1 MRVMRQRRMVILVA
15 AALAMVMAL
24 GATACGQDEPSTE
37 PNVEP
42 RAEAT
47 SPAVPPATTASPAQ
61 TEPTAAA
68 PTAAT
73 PGPEPTPEATP
84 PTAAPAEPTASP
96 AEPAAT
102 AVPTVSPA
110 EPAPTQPPA
119 PTPTSTPQ
127 SVVSSELQAY
137 ADEHAHGPGAI
148 YVGDATQLL
157 GPPPHRSLML
167 GAPEAIYRQGSAA
180 AVLGF
185 EPAGI
190 PDHLFIYNSEYYR
203 DLIDKA
209 NLTDPTELTSTGKS
223 IEIQHVCIDRNLP
236 TCVLIQTY
244 WAPNLWERTDGQVD
258 LSVTS
263 FVELGLA
270 GPDTLSQVS
279 DGSLDMVNIFT
290 GYVAGAHPS
299 LEVQSLWGTANDWQA
314 SYSALAD
321 MAPDIDRM
329 LLGITGGSPVLNRN
343 WFAGSDQWFFSNKPM
358 RSIDDFEGQQIR
370 THSASMSDFIRGMGG
385 EPVELSVGELY
396 TALQIGTVDAAVTT
410 LLLGVTGSLYEVAD
424 HIAGPVIG
432 FGYTNNVINK
442 DVWDG
447 IPADLQQII
456 IEEGV
461 KAELEALRLA
471 PFQNFIALE
480 AAEDLGLEA
489 APFSAE
495 TQEHIQ
501 TVVLTEH
508 VIPGWLRRLGYP
520 GSGADAVALYNAKS
534 APYTGLMIAPDGSIE
549 RVPITKGPR
558 AR

>member
-1 MRVMRQRRMVILVA
+1 MFGV
-15 AALAMVMAL
+15 
-24 GATACGQDEPSTE
+24 
-37 PNVEP
+37 
-42 RAEAT
+42 
-47 SPAVPPATTASPAQ
+47 
-61 TEPTAAA
+61 
-68 PTAAT
+68 
-73 PGPEPTPEATP
+73 PEA
-84 PTAAPAEPTASP
+84 
-96 AEPAAT
+96 
-102 AVPTVSPA
+102 V
-110 EPAPTQPPA
+110 
-119 PTPTSTPQ
+119 
-127 SVVSSELQAY
+127 
-137 ADEHAHGPGAI
+137 
-148 YVGDATQLL
+148 
-157 GPPPHRSLML
+157 
-167 GAPEAIYRQGSAA
+167 YRQASAA

-190 PDHLFIYNSEYYR
+190 PDHLFIYDSDYYR

-209 NLTDPTELTSTGKS
+209 NLTDPTELTSSGENVK
-223 IEIQHVCIDRNLP
+223 IQHVCIDRNLP

-244 WAPNLWERTDGQVD
+244 LAPNLWERTDGQVE

-270 GPDTLSQVS
+270 GPDTLSQVA

-299 LEVQSLWGTANDWQA
+299 LEVQSLWGAASDWET
-314 SYSALAD
+314 SYSTLAD

-329 LLGITGGSPVLNRN
+329 LLDITGGSPVLNRN
-343 WFAGSDQWFFSNKPM
+343 WFAGSDQWFFSGQPM

-396 TALQIGTVDAAVTT
+396 TALQIGTVDAVVTT

-432 FGYTNNVINK
+432 FGYTNNVINR

-456 IEEGV
+456 IEEGA

-480 AAEDLGLEA
+480 AAQERGLEA

-495 TQEHIQ
+495 VQEHIQ
-501 TVVLTEH
+501 TVVLPEH

-520 GSGADAVALYNAKS
+520 GSGVDAVAIYNAKS
-534 APYTGLMIAPDGSIE
+534 APYTGLTINPDGSVE
-549 RVPITKGPR
+549 RTPITKGPR

>member
-1 MRVMRQRRMVILVA
+1 MRQRRMVISLVA
-15 AALAMVMAL
+15 ALAI
-24 GATACGQDEPSTE
+24 ATILAAIACGQDEPGAGQ
-37 PNVEP
+37 NVEP

-47 SPAVPPATTASPAQ
+47 APAAPQATTASPA
-61 TEPTAAA
+61 
-68 PTAAT
+68 
-73 PGPEPTPEATP
+73 
-84 PTAAPAEPTASP
+84 PAMPV
-96 AEPAAT
+96 T
-102 AVPTVSPA
+102 AVPTVAPPQPDPTLPA
-110 EPAPTQPPA
+110 ATPTQPAAVAVPTEPAPTQQAPP
-119 PTPTSTPQ
+119 PQ
-127 SVVSSELQAY
+127 PAVSPELRAY

-157 GPPPHRSLML
+157 GPPPHQGLMF
-167 GAPEAIYRQGSAA
+167 GVPEAVYRQASAA

-185 EPAGI
+185 QPAGI
-190 PDHLFIYNSEYYR
+190 PDHLFVYNSDYYR

-209 NLTDPTELTSTGKS
+209 NLTDPTHLTSSGES

-236 TCVLIQTY
+236 TCVLVQTY
-244 WAPNLWERTDGQVD
+244 WAPNLWERTDGQVE

-270 GPDTLSQVS
+270 GPDTLSQVA

-290 GYVAGAHPS
+290 GYVAGAYPS
-299 LEVQSLWGTANDWQA
+299 LEVQSLWGTASDWET
-314 SYSALAD
+314 SYSVLAD

-329 LLGITGGSPVLNRN
+329 LLDITGGSPVLNRN
-343 WFAGSDQWFFSNKPM
+343 WFAGSDQWFFSDRPM
-358 RSIDDFEGQQIR
+358 RSIEDFEGQQIR

-410 LLLGVTGSLYEVAD
+410 ILLGVAGSLYEVSD

-447 IPADLQQII
+447 IPEDLQQII
-456 IEEGV
+456 IEEGA
-461 KAELEALRLA
+461 KTELEALRLA

-489 APFSAE
+489 APFSNQM
-495 TQEHIQ
+495 QEHIR
-501 TVVLTEH
+501 TVVLPEH

-520 GSGADAVALYNAKS
+520 GSGAEAVAIYNAKS
-534 APYTGLMIAPDGSIE
+534 APYTGLMIAPDGSLE
-549 RVPITKGPR
+549 RIPITKGPR
-558 AR
+558 AQ

>member
-1 MRVMRQRRMVILVA
+1 MRLRRMVILLA
-15 AALAMVMAL
+15 AALAMAVAL
-24 GATACGQDEPSTE
+24 AATACGQEEPGTGQSA
-37 PNVEP
+37 EP

-47 SPAVPPATTASPAQ
+47 APTTAPASTASPAQ
-61 TEPTAAA
+61 AA
-68 PTAAT
+68 PTTAT
-73 PGPEPTPEATP
+73 PTR
-84 PTAAPAEPTASP
+84 AAPQPDPSP
-96 AEPAAT
+96 AAAAQPT
-102 AVPTVSPA
+102 QPVPSATVAAPTVVPT
-110 EPAPTQPPA
+110 EPAPTQPAPTPA
-119 PTPTSTPQ
+119 PTPQ
-127 SVVSSELQAY
+127 MVVSPDLRAY

-148 YVGDATQLL
+148 YVGDPTQLL
-157 GPPPHRSLML
+157 GPPPHQSLMF
-167 GAPEAIYRQGSAA
+167 GVHEAIYRQASAA
-180 AVLGF
+180 AVMGF
-185 EPAGI
+185 QPAGI
-190 PDHLFIYNSEYYR
+190 PDHLFIYNSDYYR
-203 DLIDKA
+203 NLIDRA
-209 NLTDPTELTSTGKS
+209 NLTDPTELTSSGET

-270 GPDTLSQVS
+270 GHDTLSQVA

-290 GYVAGAHPS
+290 GYVAGTHPS
-299 LEVQSLWGTANDWQA
+299 LEVQSLWGTASDWET
-314 SYSALAD
+314 SYSTLAD

-329 LLGITGGSPVLNRN
+329 LLDITGGSPVLNRN
-343 WFAGSDQWFFSNKPM
+343 WFAGSDQWFFSDEPM

-396 TALQIGTVDAAVTT
+396 TALQIGAVDAAVTT

-424 HIAGPVIG
+424 HIAGPVIA
-432 FGYTNNVINK
+432 FGYTNNVINQ

-456 IEEGV
+456 IEEGA

-480 AAEDLGLEA
+480 VAEDLGLEA
-489 APFSAE
+489 TPFSDE

-501 TVVLTEH
+501 TVVLPEH

-520 GSGADAVALYNAKS
+520 GSGADAVAIYNEKS
-534 APYTGLMIAPDGSIE
+534 APYTGLMIKPDGSVE
-549 RVPITKGPR
+549 RMPITRGPH
-558 AR
+558 AQ

>member
-1 MRVMRQRRMVILVA
+1 MRQRRIMILLA
-15 AALAMVMAL
+15 AALAIVMVLA
-24 GATACGQDEPSTE
+24 AIACGQDDTRTEPSA
-37 PNVEP
+37 EP

-47 SPAVPPATTASPAQ
+47 APAAPQATTTSPAPAMPAT
-61 TEPTAAA
+61 AA
-68 PTAAT
+68 PT
-73 PGPEPTPEATP
+73 
-84 PTAAPAEPTASP
+84 
-96 AEPAAT
+96 PAAT
-102 AVPTVSPA
+102 APLMPAPTEPATVVAPTVAPT
-110 EPAPTQPPA
+110 EPAPTRSA
-119 PTPTSTPQ
+119 PTPMPTSQ
-127 SVVSSELQAY
+127 SVVSPELRAY
-137 ADEHAHGPGAI
+137 ADEHANGPGAI

-157 GPPPHRSLML
+157 GPPPHQSLMF
-167 GAPEAIYRQGSAA
+167 GVPEAIYRQGSAA

-190 PDHLFIYNSEYYR
+190 PDHLFIYDSDYYR

-209 NLTDPTELTSTGKS
+209 NLTEPTELASSGENVK
-223 IEIQHVCIDRNLP
+223 IQHVCIDRNLP

-244 WAPNLWERTDGQVD
+244 WAPNLRERTDGQVE

-270 GPDTLSQVS
+270 GPDTLSQVA

-299 LEVQSLWGTANDWQA
+299 LEVQSLWGTASDWQT

-329 LLGITGGSPVLNRN
+329 LLDITGGSPVLNRN
-343 WFAGSDQWFFSNKPM
+343 WFAGSDQWFFSNQPM
-358 RSIDDFEGQQIR
+358 RSIGDFEGQQIR

-410 LLLGVTGSLYEVAD
+410 LLLGVTGSLYEVSD

-432 FGYTNNVINK
+432 FGYTNNVINQ
-442 DVWDG
+442 DVWDD

-456 IEEGV
+456 IEEGA
-461 KAELEALRLA
+461 KTELEALRLA

-480 AAEDLGLEA
+480 AAQDRGLEA
-489 APFSAE
+489 TPFSD
-495 TQEHIQ
+495 QVREHIQ
-501 TVVLTEH
+501 TVVLPEH

-520 GSGADAVALYNAKS
+520 GSGADAVAIYNAKS
-534 APYTGLMIAPDGSIE
+534 APYTGLMIAPDGSVE

>member
-1 MRVMRQRRMVILVA
+1 MRQRRMVILLA
-15 AALAMVMAL
+15 AAFAIVTVLVSI
-24 GATACGQDEPSTE
+24 ACGQDEPPTRQ
-37 PNVEP
+37 NVEP

-47 SPAVPPATTASPAQ
+47 MPAAPRATTSSPAQ
-61 TEPTAAA
+61 AMPATAA
-68 PTAAT
+68 PT
-73 PGPEPTPEATP
+73 
-84 PTAAPAEPTASP
+84 
-96 AEPAAT
+96 PAAT
-102 AVPTVSPA
+102 AQPVTSPTAPAAVAAPTVAPT
-110 EPAPTQPPA
+110 EPAPTQPA
-119 PTPTSTPQ
+119 PTPPPAPRSA
-127 SVVSSELQAY
+127 VSPDLQAY

-157 GPPPHRSLML
+157 GPPPHQSLMF
-167 GAPEAIYRQGSAA
+167 GVPEAIYRQAAAA

-190 PDHLFIYNSEYYR
+190 PDHLFIYNSDYYQ

-209 NLTDPTELTSTGKS
+209 NLTEPTELTSSGET

-244 WAPNLWERTDGQVD
+244 WAPNLWERTNGQVE

-270 GPDTLSQVS
+270 GPDTLSQVA

-299 LEVQSLWGTANDWQA
+299 LEVQSLWGTASDWET

-329 LLGITGGSPVLNRN
+329 LLDITGGSPVLNRN
-343 WFAGSDQWFFSNKPM
+343 WFAGSDQWFFSSHPM
-358 RSIDDFEGQQIR
+358 RSIGDFEGQQIR

-432 FGYTNNVINK
+432 FGYTNNVINQ

-456 IEEGV
+456 IEEGA
-461 KAELEALRLA
+461 KTELEALRLA

-480 AAEDLGLEA
+480 AAEDVGLEA
-489 APFSAE
+489 APFSDE
-495 TQEHIQ
+495 VQEHIQ
-501 TVVLTEH
+501 TVVLPEH

-520 GSGADAVALYNAKS
+520 GSGADAVAIYNEKS
-534 APYTGLMIAPDGSIE
+534 APYTGLMIAPDGSIGQ
-549 RVPITKGPR
+549 VPITRGPR

>member
-1 MRVMRQRRMVILVA
+1 MRQRRMVILVA
-15 AALAMVMAL
+15 AALAMAIAL
-24 GATACGQDEPSTE
+24 GATACGQDEPSAG
-37 PNVEP
+37 PNAEP

-47 SPAVPPATTASPAQ
+47 SPAAPPATTASPAQ
-61 TEPTAAA
+61 TAPTAAA
-68 PTAAT
+68 PTTAA
-73 PGPEPTPEATP
+73 PRPEPTREAKP
-84 PTAAPAEPTASP
+84 PTTTSAEPTASP
-96 AEPAAT
+96 AEPPAT
-102 AVPTVSPA
+102 AAPTVSPA

-127 SVVSSELQAY
+127 SVVSPQLRAY

-157 GPPPHRSLML
+157 GPPPHRSLMF
-167 GAPEAIYRQGSAA
+167 GVPEAIYRQGSAA

-190 PDHLFIYNSEYYR
+190 PDHLFIYNSDYYR

-209 NLTDPTELTSTGKS
+209 NLTDPTELVSTGES

-270 GPDTLSQVS
+270 GPDTLSQVA

-299 LEVQSLWGTANDWQA
+299 LEVQSLWGTASDWQT

-329 LLGITGGSPVLNRN
+329 LLDITEGSPVLNRN
-343 WFAGSDQWFFSNKPM
+343 WFAGSDQWFFSNEPM
-358 RSIDDFEGQQIR
+358 RSIGDFEGQQIR

-432 FGYTNNVINK
+432 FGYTNNVINQ

-447 IPADLQQII
+447 IPTDLQQII
-456 IEEGV
+456 IEEGA

-489 APFSAE
+489 APFSDE

-508 VIPGWLRRLGYP
+508 VLPGWLRRLGYP
-520 GSGADAVALYNAKS
+520 GSGADAVAIYNAKS

>member
-1 MRVMRQRRMVILVA
+1 M
-15 AALAMVMAL
+15 
-24 GATACGQDEPSTE
+24 P
-37 PNVEP
+37 
-42 RAEAT
+42 
-47 SPAVPPATTASPAQ
+47 SPAAPATV
-61 TEPTAAA
+61 AA
-68 PTAAT
+68 PTV
-73 PGPEPTPEATP
+73 
-84 PTAAPAEPTASP
+84 
-96 AEPAAT
+96 
-102 AVPTVSPA
+102 VPT
-110 EPAPTQPPA
+110 EPAPTQPG
-119 PTPTSTPQ
+119 PTPTPAPQ
-127 SVVSSELQAY
+127 LAVAPELQAY
-137 ADEHAHGPGAI
+137 ANENAHGPGAI
-148 YVGDATQLL
+148 YVGDPTQLL
-157 GPPPHRSLML
+157 GPPPHQSLMF
-167 GAPEAIYRQGSAA
+167 GVPEAIYRQASAA

-190 PDHLFIYNSEYYR
+190 PDHLFIYNSDYYR
-203 DLIDKA
+203 DLVDKA
-209 NLTDPTELTSTGKS
+209 NLTDPTELTSAGETIK
-223 IEIQHVCIDRNLP
+223 IQHVCIDRNLP
-236 TCVLIQTY
+236 TCVMIQTY
-244 WAPNLWERTDGQVD
+244 WAPNLWERTDGQVE

-270 GPDTLSQVS
+270 GPDTLSQVA

-299 LEVQSLWGTANDWQA
+299 LEVQSLWGTASDWET
-314 SYSALAD
+314 SYSTLAD

-329 LLGITGGSPVLNRN
+329 LLDITDGSPVINRN
-343 WFAGSDQWFFSNKPM
+343 WFAGSDQWFFSSQPM
-358 RSIDDFEGQQIR
+358 RSIDDFEDQQIR

-432 FGYTNNVINK
+432 FGYTNNVINQ

-456 IEEGV
+456 IEEGA

-480 AAEDLGLEA
+480 AAADLGLEA
-489 APFSAE
+489 APFSDE

-520 GSGADAVALYNAKS
+520 GSGADAVAIYNEKS
-534 APYTGLMIAPDGSIE
+534 APYTGLMIAPDGSVE
-549 RVPITKGPR
+549 QVPITKGPR

>member
-1 MRVMRQRRMVILVA
+1 V
-15 AALAMVMAL
+15 
-24 GATACGQDEPSTE
+24 STD
-37 PNVEP
+37 
-42 RAEAT
+42 
-47 SPAVPPATTASPAQ
+47 
-61 TEPTAAA
+61 
-68 PTAAT
+68 
-73 PGPEPTPEATP
+73 
-84 PTAAPAEPTASP
+84 
-96 AEPAAT
+96 
-102 AVPTVSPA
+102 
-110 EPAPTQPPA
+110 
-119 PTPTSTPQ
+119 
-127 SVVSSELQAY
+127 LQAY

-157 GPPPHRSLML
+157 GPPPHQSLMF
-167 GAPEAIYRQGSAA
+167 GVPEAIYRQGSAA

-190 PDHLFIYNSEYYR
+190 PDHLFIYNSDYYR

-209 NLTDPTELTSTGKS
+209 NLTDPTPLTSAGES
-223 IEIQHVCIDRNLP
+223 IKIQHVCIDRNLP
-236 TCVLIQTY
+236 TCTLIRTY
-244 WAPNLWERTDGQVD
+244 WAPNLWERTDGQVE

-270 GPDTLSQVS
+270 GPDTLSQVA

-299 LEVQSLWGTANDWQA
+299 LEVQSLWGTAQDWQT
-314 SYSALAD
+314 SYSVLAD

-329 LLGITGGSPVLNRN
+329 LLDITGGSPVLNRN
-343 WFAGSDQWFFSNKPM
+343 WFAGSDQWFFSNQPL
-358 RSIDDFEGQQIR
+358 RSTGDFEGQQIR

-396 TALQIGTVDAAVTT
+396 TALQIGAVDAAVTT
-410 LLLGVTGSLYEVAD
+410 LLLGVTGSLYEVSD

-432 FGYTNNVINK
+432 FGYTNNVINQ

-447 IPADLQQII
+447 IPEDLQQII
-456 IEEGV
+456 IEEGA

-480 AAEDLGLEA
+480 AAQDRGLEA
-489 APFSAE
+489 APFSTE
-495 TQEHIQ
+495 VQEHIQ
-501 TVVLTEH
+501 TVVLPEH

-520 GSGADAVALYNAKS
+520 GSGANAVAIYNAKS
-534 APYTGLMIAPDGSIE
+534 APYTGLMIAPDGSVE
-549 RVPITKGPR
+549 QVPITKGRR

>member
-1 MRVMRQRRMVILVA
+1 MRQRRIGILLA
-15 AALAMVMAL
+15 AGLAFVLIGGLAACNQDQPQDQTPTQRIVETP
-24 GATACGQDEPSTE
+24 GATAPAPAARVGTPTEPPSTTSAAPTPAPAAAQPQATTVAPTTE
-37 PNVEP
+37 TPAQPPAPPPASTTVP
-42 RAEAT
+42 TKPAPTAT
-47 SPAVPPATTASPAQ
+47 SPA
-61 TEPTAAA
+61 
-68 PTAAT
+68 
-73 PGPEPTPEATP
+73 
-84 PTAAPAEPTASP
+84 
-96 AEPAAT
+96 
-102 AVPTVSPA
+102 
-110 EPAPTQPPA
+110 PAPVYSP
-119 PTPTSTPQ
+119 
-127 SVVSSELQAY
+127 ELVAY
-137 ADEHAHGPGAI
+137 ADEHANGPGAI

-157 GPPPHRSLML
+157 GPPPHQSLMF
-167 GAPEAIYRQGSAA
+167 GVPEAIYRQGSAA

-190 PDHLFIYNSEYYR
+190 PNHLFIYNSDYYR
-203 DLIDKA
+203 GLIDKA
-209 NLTDPTELTSTGKS
+209 NLTEPTELTSSGET

-244 WAPNLWERTDGQVD
+244 WTPNLRERTDGQVE

-270 GPDTLSQVS
+270 GPDTLSQVA

-299 LEVQSLWGTANDWQA
+299 LEVQSLWGTASDWQT

-329 LLGITGGSPVLNRN
+329 LLDITGGSPVLNRN
-343 WFAGSDQWFFSNKPM
+343 WFAGSDQWFFSNQPM
-358 RSIDDFEGQQIR
+358 RSISDFEGQQIR
-370 THSASMSDFIRGMGG
+370 THSASMSDFIRGMGS
-385 EPVELSVGELY
+385 EPVELGVGELY

-410 LLLGVTGSLYEVAD
+410 LLLGVTGSLYEVSE

-432 FGYTNNVINK
+432 FGYTNNVINQ

-456 IEEGV
+456 IEEGA

-480 AAEDLGLEA
+480 AAEDRGLEA
-489 APFSAE
+489 APFSDE
-495 TQEHIQ
+495 VQEHIR
-501 TVVLTEH
+501 TVVLPEH

-520 GSGADAVALYNAKS
+520 GSGADAVAIYNEKS
-534 APYTGLMIAPDGSIE
+534 APYTGLMIALDGSIQQ
-549 RVPITKGPR
+549 VPITKGPR

>member
-1 MRVMRQRRMVILVA
+1 MRLRRMVILLA
-15 AALAMVMAL
+15 AAMAMAVALA
-24 GATACGQDEPSTE
+24 ATACGQEEPG
-37 PNVEP
+37 NGQGAEP
-42 RAEAT
+42 RVEAT
-47 SPAVPPATTASPAQ
+47 TPAAAPAATASPAQ
-61 TEPTAAA
+61 AA
-68 PTAAT
+68 PTTAT
-73 PGPEPTPEATP
+73 PTRAAAQPGPTPTTRATAVQP
-84 PTAAPAEPTASP
+84 TQPAPTATVAVPTAAP
-96 AEPAAT
+96 
-102 AVPTVSPA
+102 
-110 EPAPTQPPA
+110 TQPDPTRPA
-119 PTPTSTPQ
+119 PTPTLIPQ
-127 SVVSSELQAY
+127 PGVNPELRAY
-137 ADEHAHGPGAI
+137 ADAHANGPGAI

-157 GPPPHRSLML
+157 GPPPHQSLTF
-167 GAPEAIYRQGSAA
+167 GVPEAIYRQASAA
-180 AVLGF
+180 AVMGF
-185 EPAGI
+185 EPAGV
-190 PDHLFIYNSEYYR
+190 PDHLFIYNSDYYQ

-209 NLTDPTELTSTGKS
+209 NLTNPTELTSAGES

-236 TCVLIQTY
+236 TCVLVQTY
-244 WAPNLWERTDGQVD
+244 WAPNLWERTDGQVE

-270 GPDTLSQVS
+270 GPDTLSQVA

-299 LEVQSLWGTANDWQA
+299 LEVQSLWGTASDWET

-329 LLGITGGSPVLNRN
+329 LLEITGGSPVLNRN
-343 WFAGSDQWFFSNKPM
+343 WFAGSDQWFFSDEPM
-358 RSIDDFEGQQIR
+358 RSIDGFEGQQIR

-432 FGYTNNVINK
+432 FGYTNNVINQ
-442 DVWDG
+442 DIWDG

-456 IEEGV
+456 IEEGA

-471 PFQNFIALE
+471 PFQNFIALKV
-480 AAEDLGLEA
+480 AEDLGLEV
-489 APFSAE
+489 APFSDE

-501 TVVLTEH
+501 TVVLPDH

-520 GSGADAVALYNAKS
+520 GSGADAVAIYNEKS
-534 APYTGLMIAPDGSIE
+534 APYTGLMIKPDGSVE
-549 RVPITKGPR
+549 QVPITRGPR

>member
-1 MRVMRQRRMVILVA
+1 MPA
-15 AALAMVMAL
+15 AAPAQPAASPTTP
-24 GATACGQDEPSTE
+24 ATA
-37 PNVEP
+37 
-42 RAEAT
+42 
-47 SPAVPPATTASPAQ
+47 
-61 TEPTAAA
+61 PTAAA
-68 PTAAT
+68 PTV
-73 PGPEPTPEATP
+73 
-84 PTAAPAEPTASP
+84 
-96 AEPAAT
+96 
-102 AVPTVSPA
+102 VPT
-110 EPAPTQPPA
+110 EPAPTQPA
-119 PTPTSTPQ
+119 PTPTLPPELD
-127 SVVSSELQAY
+127 VSPELQAY

-157 GPPPHRSLML
+157 GPPPHQGLMF
-167 GAPEAIYRQGSAA
+167 GVPEAIYRQASAA

-190 PDHLFIYNSEYYR
+190 PDHLFIYDSDYYR

-209 NLTDPTELTSTGKS
+209 NLTNPTELTSSGES
-223 IEIQHVCIDRNLP
+223 IKIQHVCIDRNLP

-244 WAPNLWERTDGQVD
+244 WAPNLWERTNGQVE

-270 GPDTLSQVS
+270 GPDTLSQVA

-290 GYVAGAHPS
+290 GYVAGAYPS
-299 LEVQSLWGTANDWQA
+299 LEVQSLWGTANDWET

-329 LLGITGGSPVLNRN
+329 LLDITGGSPVLNRN
-343 WFAGSDQWFFSNKPM
+343 WFAGSDQWFFSNQPM
-358 RSIDDFEGQQIR
+358 RSIGDFEGQQIR

-396 TALQIGTVDAAVTT
+396 TGLQIGTVDAAVTT

-424 HIAGPVIG
+424 HLAGPVIG
-432 FGYTNNVINK
+432 FGYTNNVINQ
-442 DVWDG
+442 DVWEG

-456 IEEGV
+456 IEEGA

-489 APFSAE
+489 APFSDQV
-495 TQEHIQ
+495 QEHIR
-501 TVVLTEH
+501 TVVLPEH

-520 GSGADAVALYNAKS
+520 GSGADAVALYNEVS
-534 APYTGLMIAPDGSIE
+534 APYTGLMIAPDGSVE
-549 RVPITKGPR
+549 RVPITKGPQ
-558 AR
+558 AQ

>member
-1 MRVMRQRRMVILVA
+1 MRQRRIGILLA
-15 AALAMVMAL
+15 AGMAL
-24 GATACGQDEPSTE
+24 VLIGGLAACNRDQPQDQTPTQRIVETPGATAPA
-37 PNVEP
+37 P
-42 RAEAT
+42 AAT
-47 SPAVPPATTASPAQ
+47 
-61 TEPTAAA
+61 AA
-68 PTAAT
+68 PTARVGT
-73 PGPEPTPEATP
+73 PTEPPRTASAAPTPAR
-84 PTAAPAEPTASP
+84 
-96 AEPAAT
+96 AAT
-102 AVPTVSPA
+102 QPQATTV
-110 EPAPTQPPA
+110 APTTETLAQPPA
-119 PTPTSTPQ
+119 PPPPPTTVPTKPAPTATIPAPAPVYSP
-127 SVVSSELQAY
+127 ELVAY

-157 GPPPHRSLML
+157 GPPPHRSLMF
-167 GAPEAIYRQGSAA
+167 GVPEAIYRQGSAA

-190 PDHLFIYNSEYYR
+190 PDHLFIYNSDYYR
-203 DLIDKA
+203 NLIDKA
-209 NLTDPTELTSTGKS
+209 NLTNPTELVSTGET

-244 WAPNLWERTDGQVD
+244 WAPNLWERTDGQVE

-270 GPDTLSQVS
+270 GPDTLSQVA

-299 LEVQSLWGTANDWQA
+299 LEVQSLWGTAHDWET

-329 LLGITGGSPVLNRN
+329 LLDITGGSPVLNRN
-343 WFAGSDQWFFSNKPM
+343 WFAGSDQWFFSNEPM
-358 RSIDDFEGQQIR
+358 RSIGDFEGQQIR

-432 FGYTNNVINK
+432 FGYTNNVINQ

-456 IEEGV
+456 IEEGA

-489 APFSAE
+489 APFSDE
-495 TQEHIQ
+495 VQEHIQ

-520 GSGADAVALYNAKS
+520 GSGEAAVAIYNAKS

>member
-1 MRVMRQRRMVILVA
+1 MRQRRMVILVA

-47 SPAVPPATTASPAQ
+47 SPAAPPAATASPATAVPATVAPTPAVTALPQPGPSPTAPATTAA
-61 TEPTAAA
+61 
-68 PTAAT
+68 
-73 PGPEPTPEATP
+73 
-84 PTAAPAEPTASP
+84 
-96 AEPAAT
+96 
-102 AVPTVSPA
+102 PTVSPA

-127 SVVSSELQAY
+127 PVVSSELQAY
-137 ADEHAHGPGAI
+137 ADKHAHGPGAI

-190 PDHLFIYNSEYYR
+190 PDHLFIYNSDYYR

-209 NLTDPTELTSTGKS
+209 NLTDPTELTSTGES

-270 GPDTLSQVS
+270 GPDTLSQVA

-299 LEVQSLWGTANDWQA
+299 LEVQSLWGTASDWET
-314 SYSALAD
+314 SYSTLAD

-329 LLGITGGSPVLNRN
+329 LLDITGGSPVLNRN
-343 WFAGSDQWFFSNKPM
+343 WFAGSDQWFFSNQPM
-358 RSIDDFEGQQIR
+358 HSIDDFEGQQIR

-432 FGYTNNVINK
+432 FGYTNNVINQ
-442 DVWDG
+442 DVWDS

-456 IEEGV
+456 IEEGA

-489 APFSAE
+489 APFSAA
-495 TQEHIQ
+495 TQEHIR

-549 RVPITKGPR
+549 RVPITRGPR

>member
-1 MRVMRQRRMVILVA
+1 M
-15 AALAMVMAL
+15 
-24 GATACGQDEPSTE
+24 P
-37 PNVEP
+37 
-42 RAEAT
+42 
-47 SPAVPPATTASPAQ
+47 
-61 TEPTAAA
+61 AAA
-68 PTAAT
+68 PTQPA
-73 PGPEPTPEATP
+73 
-84 PTAAPAEPTASP
+84 AAPAVVPTEPTL
-96 AEPAAT
+96 
-102 AVPTVSPA
+102 
-110 EPAPTQPPA
+110 TQPA
-119 PTPTSTPQ
+119 PTPQPPVISD
-127 SVVSSELQAY
+127 LMAY
-137 ADEHAHGPGAI
+137 ADAHAHGPGAI

-157 GPPPHRSLML
+157 GPPPHQGLMF
-167 GAPEAIYRQGSAA
+167 GVPEAIYRQASAA
-180 AVLGF
+180 AILGF

-190 PDHLFIYNSEYYR
+190 PDHLFIYNSDYYR

-209 NLTDPTELTSTGKS
+209 NLTEPTQLTSSGES

-244 WAPNLWERTDGQVD
+244 WAPNLWERTNGQVD

-270 GPDTLSQVS
+270 GPDTLSQVA

-299 LEVQSLWGTANDWQA
+299 LEVQSLWGTATDWET

-329 LLGITGGSPVLNRN
+329 LLDITGGSPVLNRN
-343 WFAGSDQWFFSNKPM
+343 WFAGSDQWFFSNQPM
-358 RSIDDFEGQQIR
+358 RSIGDFESQQIR

-410 LLLGVTGSLYEVAD
+410 LLLGVTGSLFEVAD

-432 FGYTNNVINK
+432 FGYTNNVINLA
-442 DVWDG
+442 VWDD
-447 IPADLQQII
+447 IPEDLQQII
-456 IEEGV
+456 IEEGA

-480 AAEDLGLEA
+480 AAQDRGLEA
-489 APFSAE
+489 TPFSDQV
-495 TQEHIQ
+495 QEHIQ
-501 TVVLTEH
+501 TVVLPEH

-520 GSGADAVALYNAKS
+520 GSGADAVAIYNAKS
-534 APYTGLMIAPDGSIE
+534 APYTGLMITPDGSVE
-549 RVPITKGPR
+549 QVPITKGPR
-558 AR
+558 AQ

>member
-1 MRVMRQRRMVILVA
+1 MRQRRMMILLA
-15 AALAMVMAL
+15 AALAIVTVLASI
-24 GATACGQDEPSTE
+24 ACGQDEPATGQT
-37 PNVEP
+37 VEP
-42 RAEAT
+42 RVEET
-47 SPAVPPATTASPAQ
+47 TPAAPPATTASPAQ
-61 TEPTAAA
+61 AMPATAAPTAAAAQPDPTTAPTRQPAQPMPSPAAPATAAA
-68 PTAAT
+68 PTV
-73 PGPEPTPEATP
+73 
-84 PTAAPAEPTASP
+84 
-96 AEPAAT
+96 
-102 AVPTVSPA
+102 VPT
-110 EPAPTQPPA
+110 EPAPTQPA
-119 PTPTSTPQ
+119 PTPTPAPQ
-127 SVVSSELQAY
+127 LAVAPEVQVY
-137 ADEHAHGPGAI
+137 ANEHAHGPGAI
-148 YVGDATQLL
+148 YVGDPTQLL
-157 GPPPHRSLML
+157 GPPPHQSLMF
-167 GAPEAIYRQGSAA
+167 GVPEAIYRQASAA

-190 PDHLFIYNSEYYR
+190 PDHLFIYNSDYYR

-209 NLTDPTELTSTGKS
+209 NLTDPTELTSAVES

-244 WAPNLWERTDGQVD
+244 WAPNLWERTHGQVE

-270 GPDTLSQVS
+270 GPDTLSQVA

-299 LEVQSLWGTANDWQA
+299 LEVQSLWGTATDWET

-329 LLGITGGSPVLNRN
+329 LLDITGGSPVLNRN
-343 WFAGSDQWFFSNKPM
+343 WFAGSDQWFFSSQPL
-358 RSIDDFEGQQIR
+358 RSIDDFEDQQIR

-432 FGYTNNVINK
+432 FGYTNNVINQ

-456 IEEGV
+456 IEEGA

-489 APFSAE
+489 TPFSDD
-495 TQEHIQ
+495 TQQHIQ
-501 TVVLTEH
+501 TVVLPGH

-520 GSGADAVALYNAKS
+520 GSGADAVAIYNEKS
-534 APYTGLMIAPDGSIE
+534 APYTGLMINPDGSVE

>member
-1 MRVMRQRRMVILVA
+1 MRMRQRRMVILLA

-24 GATACGQDEPSTE
+24 GATACGQDEPGAG

-47 SPAVPPATTASPAQ
+47 SPAVPPAATAAPAQ
-61 TEPTAAA
+61 TAPTAAA
-68 PTAAT
+68 PTAAD
-73 PGPEPTPEATP
+73 PRPEPTAGATP
-84 PTAAPAEPTASP
+84 QTTAPAEPTTSP
-96 AEPAAT
+96 AEPPAT
-102 AVPTVSPA
+102 TVPTIVPT
-110 EPAPTQPPA
+110 EPTPTHPA
-119 PTPTSTPQ
+119 PTPRPG
-127 SVVSSELQAY
+127 VNPELRAY

-157 GPPPHRSLML
+157 GPPPHQSLTF
-167 GAPEAIYRQGSAA
+167 GVPEAIYRQGSAA

-190 PDHLFIYNSEYYR
+190 PDHLFIYDSDYYR
-203 DLIDKA
+203 NLIDKA
-209 NLTDPTELTSTGKS
+209 NLTDPTQLTSSDES
-223 IEIQHVCIDRNLP
+223 IKIQHVCIDRNLP

-244 WAPNLWERTDGQVD
+244 WAPNLWERTNGQVE

-270 GPDTLSQVS
+270 GPDTLSQVA

-299 LEVQSLWGTANDWQA
+299 LEVQSLWGTATDWQT

-329 LLGITGGSPVLNRN
+329 LLDITGGSPVLNRN
-343 WFAGSDQWFFSNKPM
+343 WFAGSDQWFFSNRPL
-358 RSIDDFEGQQIR
+358 RSIGDFEGQQVR

-385 EPVELSVGELY
+385 EPVELSIGELY

-442 DVWDG
+442 DIWDG
-447 IPADLQQII
+447 IPEDLQQII
-456 IEEGV
+456 IEEGA
-461 KAELEALRLA
+461 KTELEALRLA

-480 AAEDLGLEA
+480 AAQDRGLEA
-489 APFSAE
+489 APFSNE
-495 TQEHIQ
+495 VQEHIR
-501 TVVLTEH
+501 TVVLPEH

-520 GSGADAVALYNAKS
+520 GSGADAVAIYNAKS
-534 APYTGLMIAPDGSIE
+534 APYTGLMIAPDGSVE
-549 RVPITKGPR
+549 RVPITKGQG
-558 AR
+558 AQ

>member
-1 MRVMRQRRMVILVA
+1 MRQRRMMILLATALAIVTIL
-15 AALAMVMAL
+15 AAL
-24 GATACGQDEPSTE
+24 ACGQDEAGT
-37 PNVEP
+37 EP
-42 RAEAT
+42 RAETTAVAAPQATTT
-47 SPAVPPATTASPAQ
+47 SPAPAMPATAIPTPAPTSQ
-61 TEPTAAA
+61 LMPAPTAPSPVAA
-68 PTAAT
+68 PTVA
-73 PGPEPTPEATP
+73 PT
-84 PTAAPAEPTASP
+84 
-96 AEPAAT
+96 
-102 AVPTVSPA
+102 
-110 EPAPTQPPA
+110 EPAPTQPAQTPA
-119 PTPTSTPQ
+119 PTPQ
-127 SVVSSELQAY
+127 SVVSPELLAY

-157 GPPPHRSLML
+157 GPPPHQSLMF
-167 GAPEAIYRQGSAA
+167 GVPEAIYRQGSAA

-185 EPAGI
+185 QPAGI
-190 PDHLFIYNSEYYR
+190 PDHIFIYESDYYR

-209 NLTDPTELTSTGKS
+209 NLTNPTELTSSGES

-236 TCVLIQTY
+236 TCVLIQSY
-244 WAPNLWERTDGQVD
+244 WAPNLWERTNGQVE

-270 GPDTLSQVS
+270 GPDTLSQVA

-299 LEVQSLWGTANDWQA
+299 LEVQSLWGTATDWET

-329 LLGITGGSPVLNRN
+329 LLDITGGSPVLNRN
-343 WFAGSDQWFFSNKPM
+343 WFAGSDQWFFSNRPL
-358 RSIDDFEGQQIR
+358 RSVGDFEGQQIR

-385 EPVELSVGELY
+385 EPVELSVGDMY

-447 IPADLQQII
+447 IPEDLQQII
-456 IEEGV
+456 IEEGA

-480 AAEDLGLEA
+480 AAQDRGLEA
-489 APFSAE
+489 APFSD
-495 TQEHIQ
+495 QVREHIQ
-501 TVVLTEH
+501 TVVLPEH

-520 GSGADAVALYNAKS
+520 GSGAEAVAIYNAKS
-534 APYTGLMIAPDGSIE
+534 APYTGLMINPDGSVE
-549 RVPITKGPR
+549 QAPITRGPR
-558 AR
+558 AQ

>member
-1 MRVMRQRRMVILVA
+1 MRQRRMVILVA
-15 AALAMVMAL
+15 AALAMVIAL
-24 GATACGQDEPSTE
+24 GATACGQDEPSVE

-47 SPAVPPATTASPAQ
+47 SPAAPPATTASPGQ
-61 TEPTAAA
+61 TAPTAAA
-68 PTAAT
+68 PTTAA
-73 PGPEPTPEATP
+73 PRPEPTPEATP
-84 PTAAPAEPTASP
+84 PTTAPAEPTASP

-102 AVPTVSPA
+102 VVPTIVPT
-110 EPAPTQPPA
+110 EPAPTQPAPA

-127 SVVSSELQAY
+127 SVVSSELRAY

-190 PDHLFIYNSEYYR
+190 PDHLFIYNSDYYR

-209 NLTDPTELTSTGKS
+209 NLTDPTELTSSGES

-270 GPDTLSQVS
+270 GPDTLSQVA

-299 LEVQSLWGTANDWQA
+299 LEVQSLWGTASDWQT

-329 LLGITGGSPVLNRN
+329 LLDITGGSPVLNRN
-343 WFAGSDQWFFSNKPM
+343 WFAGSDQWFFSNEPM

-432 FGYTNNVINK
+432 FGYTNNVINRA
-442 DVWDG
+442 VWEG

-456 IEEGV
+456 IEEGA

-489 APFSAE
+489 APFSNE
-495 TQEHIQ
+495 VQEHIRM
-501 TVVLTEH
+501 VVLTEH

-534 APYTGLMIAPDGSIE
+534 APYTGLMIAPDGSVE

>member
-1 MRVMRQRRMVILVA
+1 MRQRRIVILVA
-15 AALAMVMAL
+15 AALAMVIAL
-24 GATACGQDEPSTE
+24 GATACGQDEPSAE

-47 SPAVPPATTASPAQ
+47 APAAPPATTASPAQ
-61 TEPTAAA
+61 TAPTGVAPITAA
-68 PTAAT
+68 PR
-73 PGPEPTPEATP
+73 PEPTPEATP
-84 PTAAPAEPTASP
+84 PTTAPAERTASP
-96 AEPAAT
+96 AESPAT
-102 AVPTVSPA
+102 AVPTIVPTQ
-110 EPAPTQPPA
+110 PAPTQPP
-119 PTPTSTPQ
+119 PTPPPTQQ
-127 SVVSSELQAY
+127 SVVSPQLRAY

-157 GPPPHRSLML
+157 GPPPHQGLML
-167 GAPEAIYRQGSAA
+167 GVPEAIYRQGSAA

-209 NLTDPTELTSTGKS
+209 NLTDPTELVSTGES

-244 WAPNLWERTDGQVD
+244 WAPNLWERTNGQVD

-270 GPDTLSQVS
+270 GPDTLSQVA

-299 LEVQSLWGTANDWQA
+299 LEVQSLWGTASDWQT
-314 SYSALAD
+314 SYSTLAD

-329 LLGITGGSPVLNRN
+329 LLDITGGSPVLNRN
-343 WFAGSDQWFFSNKPM
+343 WFAGSDQWFFSNEPM
-358 RSIDDFEGQQIR
+358 RSIGDFEGQQIR

-410 LLLGVTGSLYEVAD
+410 LLLGVTGSLYEVSD

-432 FGYTNNVINK
+432 FGYTNNVINQ

-456 IEEGV
+456 IEEGA

-495 TQEHIQ
+495 TQEHVQ

-520 GSGADAVALYNAKS
+520 GSGADAVAIYNQKS

>member
-1 MRVMRQRRMVILVA
+1 MKMQQKRMMILLA
-15 AALAMVMAL
+15 AALAIVMAF
-24 GATACGQDEPSTE
+24 GATACGQDEPDTAQ
-37 PNVEP
+37 NVQP

-47 SPAVPPATTASPAQ
+47 APAAPLAATASPAQ
-61 TEPTAAA
+61 AMPATAA
-68 PTAAT
+68 PTPAAT
-73 PGPEPTPEATP
+73 TQPMP
-84 PTAAPAEPTASP
+84 PATAAPATV
-96 AEPAAT
+96 AA
-102 AVPTVSPA
+102 PTVAPT
-110 EPAPTQPPA
+110 EPAPTQPTPPPA
-119 PTPTSTPQ
+119 STPQ
-127 SVVSSELQAY
+127 SVAIPDLQAY
-137 ADEHAHGPGAI
+137 ADEYAHGPGAI

-157 GPPPHRSLML
+157 GPPPHQSLMF
-167 GAPEAIYRQGSAA
+167 GVPEAVYRQASAA

-190 PDHLFIYNSEYYR
+190 PDHLFIYDSDYYR

-209 NLTDPTELTSTGKS
+209 NLTDPTELTSSGENVK
-223 IEIQHVCIDRNLP
+223 IQHVCIDRNLP

-244 WAPNLWERTDGQVD
+244 LAPNLWERTDGQVE

-270 GPDTLSQVS
+270 GPDTLSQVA

-299 LEVQSLWGTANDWQA
+299 LEVQSLWGAASDWET
-314 SYSALAD
+314 SYSTLAD

-329 LLGITGGSPVLNRN
+329 LLDITGGSPVLNRN
-343 WFAGSDQWFFSNKPM
+343 WFAGSDQWFFSGQPM

-396 TALQIGTVDAAVTT
+396 TALQIGTVDAVVTT

-432 FGYTNNVINK
+432 FGYTNNVINR

-447 IPADLQQII
+447 IPTDLQQII
-456 IEEGV
+456 IEEGA

-480 AAEDLGLEA
+480 AAQERGLEA

-495 TQEHIQ
+495 VQEHIQ
-501 TVVLTEH
+501 TVVLPEH

-520 GSGADAVALYNAKS
+520 GSGADAVAIYNAKS
-534 APYTGLMIAPDGSIE
+534 APYTGLTINPDGSVE
-549 RVPITKGPR
+549 RTPITKGPR

>member
-1 MRVMRQRRMVILVA
+1 MRQRHMMILLA
-15 AALAMVMAL
+15 AALAMVAVF
-24 GATACGQDEPSTE
+24 ASIACGQDEPAAGQ
-37 PNVEP
+37 NVEP
-42 RAEAT
+42 RAAAT
-47 SPAVPPATTASPAQ
+47 APAV
-61 TEPTAAA
+61 
-68 PTAAT
+68 
-73 PGPEPTPEATP
+73 
-84 PTAAPAEPTASP
+84 
-96 AEPAAT
+96 PAAT
-102 AVPTVSPA
+102 AASPAPAMPATAAPTLAAPQPEATAPPTPAPTAVAPTVAPA
-110 EPAPTQPPA
+110 EPAPTRPA
-119 PTPTSTPQ
+119 PTPTPTPQ
-127 SVVSSELQAY
+127 SVVSLELRAY
-137 ADEHAHGPGAI
+137 ADEHANGPGAI

-157 GPPPHRSLML
+157 GPPPHPSLTF
-167 GAPEAIYRQGSAA
+167 GVPEAIYRQGSAA

-190 PDHLFIYNSEYYR
+190 PDHLFIYNSDYYR

-209 NLTDPTELTSTGKS
+209 NLTKPTELTSSGET

-244 WAPNLWERTDGQVD
+244 WAPNLWERTDGQVE

-263 FVELGLA
+263 FVELGIA
-270 GPDTLSQVS
+270 GPDTLSQVA

-299 LEVQSLWGTANDWQA
+299 LEVQSLWGTAGDWQT
-314 SYSALAD
+314 SYSTLAD

-329 LLGITGGSPVLNRN
+329 LLEITGGSPVLNRN
-343 WFAGSDQWFFSNKPM
+343 WFAGSDQWFFSNQPM
-358 RSIDDFEGQQIR
+358 RSIGDFEGQQIR

-410 LLLGVTGSLYEVAD
+410 ILLGITGSLYEVSD

-432 FGYTNNVINK
+432 FGYTNNVINQ

-456 IEEGV
+456 IEEGA

-480 AAEDLGLEA
+480 AAEGRGLEA
-489 APFSAE
+489 APFSHE
-495 TQEHIQ
+495 VQEHIQ
-501 TVVLTEH
+501 TVVLPEH

-520 GSGADAVALYNAKS
+520 GSGEDAVAIYNAKS
-534 APYTGLMIAPDGSIE
+534 APYTGLMIAVDGSVE
-549 RVPITKGPR
+549 QAPITKGPH

>member
-1 MRVMRQRRMVILVA
+1 MRQRSMMVLLA
-15 AALAMVMAL
+15 AALAMVVAL
-24 GATACGQDEPSTE
+24 AAIACGQEESGTGQSG
-37 PNVEP
+37 EP

-47 SPAVPPATTASPAQ
+47 APAAPPATAAASAPAMPA
-61 TEPTAAA
+61 TAA
-68 PTAAT
+68 PTAAAAQ
-73 PGPEPTPEATP
+73 PDPTPA
-84 PTAAPAEPTASP
+84 PTAAPAQPMPPPTAP
-96 AEPAAT
+96 ATVPAPT
-102 AVPTVSPA
+102 VVPT
-110 EPAPTQPPA
+110 EPAPTQPG
-119 PTPTSTPQ
+119 PTPTPAPQ
-127 SVVSSELQAY
+127 LVVSPDLQAY
-137 ADEHAHGPGAI
+137 ANENAHGPGAI
-148 YVGDATQLL
+148 YVGDPTQLL
-157 GPPPHRSLML
+157 GPPPHQSLMF
-167 GAPEAIYRQGSAA
+167 GVPEAIYRQASAA

-190 PDHLFIYNSEYYR
+190 PDHLFIYNSDYYR
-203 DLIDKA
+203 DLVDKA
-209 NLTDPTELTSTGKS
+209 NLTDPTELTSAGES
-223 IEIQHVCIDRNLP
+223 IKIQHVCIDRNLP
-236 TCVLIQTY
+236 TCVMIQTY
-244 WAPNLWERTDGQVD
+244 WAPNLWERTDGQVE

-270 GPDTLSQVS
+270 GPDTLSQVA

-299 LEVQSLWGTANDWQA
+299 LEVQSLWGTAGDWET
-314 SYSALAD
+314 SYSTLAD

-329 LLGITGGSPVLNRN
+329 LLDITGGSPVINRN
-343 WFAGSDQWFFSNKPM
+343 WFAGSDQWFFSDEPM
-358 RSIDDFEGQQIR
+358 RSIDDFEDQQIR

-432 FGYTNNVINK
+432 FGYTNNVINQ

-456 IEEGV
+456 IEEGA

-480 AAEDLGLEA
+480 LAEELGLEA
-489 APFSAE
+489 APFSDE

-520 GSGADAVALYNAKS
+520 GSGADAVAIYNEKS
-534 APYTGLMIAPDGSIE
+534 APYTGLMIAPDGSVE
-549 RVPITKGPR
+549 QVPITKGPR

>member
-1 MRVMRQRRMVILVA
+1 MRQRRIGILLA
-15 AALAMVMAL
+15 AGLALVLIGGLAACNRDQPQDQTPAQRIVETP
-24 GATACGQDEPSTE
+24 GATA
-37 PNVEP
+37 
-42 RAEAT
+42 
-47 SPAVPPATTASPAQ
+47 PAPPAT
-61 TEPTAAA
+61 AA
-68 PTAAT
+68 PTARVGT
-73 PGPEPTPEATP
+73 PTEPPSTASAAPTPAR
-84 PTAAPAEPTASP
+84 
-96 AEPAAT
+96 AAT
-102 AVPTVSPA
+102 QPQATT
-110 EPAPTQPPA
+110 EAPTTETPAQPPA
-119 PTPTSTPQ
+119 PPPPPTTVPTKPASTATTPAPVYSP
-127 SVVSSELQAY
+127 ELVAY
-137 ADEHAHGPGAI
+137 AAEYANGAGAI
-148 YVGDATQLL
+148 FVGDATQLL
-157 GPPPHRSLML
+157 GPPPHQSLMF
-167 GAPEAIYRQGSAA
+167 GVPEAIYRQASAA

-190 PDHLFIYNSEYYR
+190 PGHMFIYDSDYYR

-209 NLTDPTELTSTGKS
+209 NLTDPTELTSSGET

-244 WAPNLWERTDGQVD
+244 WAPNLWERTEGQVD

-270 GPDTLSQVS
+270 GPDTLSQVA

-299 LEVQSLWGTANDWQA
+299 LEVQSLWGTASDWET

-329 LLGITGGSPVLNRN
+329 LLDITGGSPVLNRN
-343 WFAGSDQWFFSNKPM
+343 WFAGSDQWFFSSEPM
-358 RSIDDFEGQQIR
+358 RSIGDFEGQQIR

-385 EPVELSVGELY
+385 EPVELSVGEIY
-396 TALQIGTVDAAVTT
+396 TALQIGTVDAVVTT

-432 FGYTNNVINK
+432 FGYTNNVINQ

-456 IEEGV
+456 IEEGA
-461 KAELEALRLA
+461 KAELEALRLT

-489 APFSAE
+489 APFSDE
-495 TQEHIQ
+495 VQEHIQ

-520 GSGADAVALYNAKS
+520 GSGAEAVAIYNEKS
-534 APYTGLMIAPDGSIE
+534 APYTGLRIAADGSVE
-549 RVPITKGPR
+549 ETPITKGPR
-558 AR
+558 AQ

>member
-1 MRVMRQRRMVILVA
+1 MRQRRMVILLA
-15 AALAMVMAL
+15 AALAIVTVLASM
-24 GATACGQDEPSTE
+24 ACGRDEPAAGQA
-37 PNVEP
+37 VEP

-47 SPAVPPATTASPAQ
+47 APAAPAATTAPPAQ
-61 TEPTAAA
+61 TA
-68 PTAAT
+68 PTASA
-73 PGPEPTPEATP
+73 PAAAVPQPAATPEATA
-84 PTAAPAEPTASP
+84 PTTPPAEPPTPASQP
-96 AEPAAT
+96 GAT
-102 AVPTVSPA
+102 AVPTVAPP
-110 EPAPTQPPA
+110 EPAPTQPA
-119 PTPTSTPQ
+119 PIPQ
-127 SVVSSELQAY
+127 PEVSPELQAY
-137 ADEHAHGPGAI
+137 AAEYAHGPGAI
-148 YVGDATQLL
+148 YVGDATLLL
-157 GPPPHRSLML
+157 GPPPHQSLMF
-167 GAPEAIYRQGSAA
+167 GVPEAIYRQASAA

-190 PDHLFIYNSEYYR
+190 PDHMFIYDSDYYR

-209 NLTDPTELTSTGKS
+209 NLTDPTELTSAGES

-236 TCVLIQTY
+236 TCALIQTY
-244 WAPNLWERTDGQVD
+244 WAPNLWERTEGQVE

-270 GPDTLSQVS
+270 GPDTLSQVA

-299 LEVQSLWGTANDWQA
+299 LEVQSLWGTATDWET

-329 LLGITGGSPVLNRN
+329 LLDITDGSPVINRN
-343 WFAGSDQWFFSNKPM
+343 WFAGSDQWFFSNQPM
-358 RSIDDFEGQQIR
+358 RSIDDFDGQQIR

-385 EPVELSVGELY
+385 EPVELSVGEIY
-396 TALQIGTVDAAVTT
+396 TALQIGTVDAVVTT
-410 LLLGVTGSLYEVAD
+410 LLLGVTGSLYEVSD

-432 FGYTNNVINK
+432 FGYTNNVINQ
-442 DVWDG
+442 DVWEG

-456 IEEGV
+456 IEEGA

-480 AAEDLGLEA
+480 AAEDVGLEA
-489 APFSAE
+489 APFSDA

-501 TVVLTEH
+501 TVVLREH

-520 GSGADAVALYNAKS
+520 GSGADAVAIYNEKS
-534 APYTGLMIAPDGSIE
+534 APYTGLMIAPDGSIQQA
-549 RVPITKGPR
+549 PITKGPR